1 MVAVAP
7 GAEAPADG
15 PYEGRPPSEL
25 GGLFSPSPGSAV
37 PPELGARTTTIDLS
51 GGMTATAPLPRPHL
65 GAVPLRKIVG
75 ARASTGRWPARA
87 RKAAHVGGWLT
98 GTAVVGIGLFTLWV
112 LLFSTISG
120 GDVLD
125 GNPLPKPAKQDAPA
139 REAGVNPAPA
149 TSVAPTAGPSVV
161 PPAKSAEAT
170 HGGSGRSATP
180 TSGGS
185 ASSGSGRNGA
195 GDKTGTSAPTVKA
208 TSGGGSGSGG
218 SGSGGGSGGGSGS
231 GSGGG
236 SGGHGADD

>member
-1 MVAVAP
+1 
-7 GAEAPADG
+7 
-15 PYEGRPPSEL
+15 
-25 GGLFSPSPGSAV
+25 V

-51 GGMTATAPLPRPHL
+51 GGMAATAPLPRPHL

-75 ARASTGRWPARA
+75 ARASSGRWSARA

-112 LLFSTISG
+112 LLFTTISG
-120 GDVLD
+120 GDVLN
-125 GNPLPKPAKQDAPA
+125 GNPLPKPAKQQAPA
-139 REAGVNPAPA
+139 REAGVNPAAA
-149 TSVAPTAGPSVV
+149 TTVAPTAGPSVV

-170 HGGSGRSATP
+170 HGGSGRSVRP

-185 ASSGSGRNGA
+185 ASGGSGRNGA
-195 GDKTGTSAPTVKA
+195 DRRTGASAAPEA
-208 TSGGGSGSGG
+208 TAGGGSGSGSGG